1 MQQPVIGGVP
11 MDERTGEFVV
21 DLAGMRHTL
30 EEMTAETDAETGP
43 DAGRTTARVL
53 GRIVRN
59 TEIEVRAGTFT
70 FRSDEPAGR
79 GGRGGA
85 PRPLQYFTA
94 GVAT

>member
-1 MQQPVIGGVP
+1 
-11 MDERTGEFVV
+11 MDEPTGEFVV
-21 DLAGMRHTL
+21 DLVRMGQSL
-30 EEMTAETDAETGP
+30 EEMRAETAAEIGP
-43 DAGRTTARVL
+43 DAGRTTARVV
-53 GRIVRN
+53 GRIVRD

-70 FRSDEPAGR
+70 FRSDEPADR